1 MANIVD
7 EGNQGVV
14 TSNRKTLGETLRETF
29 DAYSIVGV
37 KNITTLALSIPWL
50 PAKNEKIITN
60 NTTKKVYGREELSE
74 DGMSTIPGKRKILH
88 INPDEVATIS
98 GEFAYVAIPYIIN
111 TQIQLEQRAQPKKG
125 LDTGIDATKTQ
136 IERELRKR
144 QLLEEVFVGFPRESK
159 NDPQE

>member
-7 EGNQGVV
+7 EGDQGVV
-14 TSNRKTLGETLRETF
+14 VSNRKTLIEILHETF

-37 KNITTLALSIPWL
+37 KNVTTISLAIPWL
-50 PAKNEKIITN
+50 PAKNEKVV
-60 NTTKKVYGREELSE
+60 TTPTYKNISGREELSE
-74 DGMSTIPGKRKILH
+74 DGTMTIAGKRKILH

-111 TQIQLEQRAQPKKG
+111 TQIQLEERKKSNKDKG
-125 LDTGIDATKTQ
+125 DADETKVQ
-136 IERELRKR
+136 VERELRKR

-159 NDPQE
+159 NEPQK